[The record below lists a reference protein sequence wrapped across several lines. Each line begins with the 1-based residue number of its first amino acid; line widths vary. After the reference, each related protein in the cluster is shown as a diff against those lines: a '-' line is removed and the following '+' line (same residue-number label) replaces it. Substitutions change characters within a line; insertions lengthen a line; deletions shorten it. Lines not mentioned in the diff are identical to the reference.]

1 MAIKLTKG
9 SSSTTIT
16 TIPYSTYTGLA
27 NRPSNYFKYGDAVV
41 PADPSGDQKYTL
53 IGPKSTA
60 GYYIRRLQT
69 NALALQ
75 VTNSSGKTFTTC
87 NDIVARPSSPTYN
100 SIRSGSVTL
109 GTVSYGSWSSWSVNY
124 TSGNT
129 TYYKRSRRFDVT
141 ATYTAYAYTNRVY
154 NEDSYLSQVTCT
166 TTSDST
172 YPAKAFTGSITGS
185 FNCYSTSAGSD
196 VSSLNFSFY
205 DNQGAGCTASVSC
218 SVDCYD
224 TKSETS
230 SSGGSSSG
238 NE

>member
-27 NRPSNYFKYGDAVV
+27 NRPANYYMQSNHVL

-53 IGPKSTA
+53 IGPKSSA

-75 VTNSSGKTFTTC
+75 VKNGSGKTFITC
-87 NDIVARPSSPTYN
+87 NDIIPRPSTPTYN
-100 SIRSGSVTL
+100 SVSPVSVTL
-109 GTVSYGSWSSWSVNY
+109 GTVTYGSWSSWSVNY

-141 ATYTAYAYTNRVY
+141 ATYTANAYINRVY
-154 NEDSYLSQVTCT
+154 NEDSYLSQVACT
-166 TTSDST
+166 TTGNST
-172 YPAKAFTGSITGS
+172 NPAQAFTGSVSGS
-185 FNCYSTSAGSD
+185 FNCYKTSSSSD
-196 VSSLNFSFY
+196 VRSLRFSFY
-205 DNQGAGCTASVSC
+205 DNQGTGGTKSVSC
-218 SVDCYD
+218 SINSYD

>member
-27 NRPSNYFKYGDAVV
+27 NRPANYYMQSNQVL

-53 IGPKSTA
+53 IGPKSSA

-75 VTNSSGKTFTTC
+75 VKNSSGKTFITC
-87 NDIVARPSSPTYN
+87 NDIIPRPSSPTYN
-100 SIRSGSVTL
+100 SVSASSVILGSI
-109 GTVSYGSWSSWSVNY
+109 SYGSWSSWSVNY

-141 ATYTAYAYTNRVY
+141 ATYTASAYTNRVY
-154 NEDSYLSQVTCT
+154 NEDSYLSQVYCNSTG
-166 TTSDST
+166 DST
-172 YPAKAFTGSITGS
+172 YPAKAFTSTTTGS
-185 FNCYSTSAGSD
+185 FNCWKSGSD
-196 VSSLNFSFY
+196 FSSLSFTFY
-205 DNQGAGCTASVSC
+205 GPDGSGSATSVSC
-218 SVDCYD
+218 SIDCYD
-224 TKSETS
+224 TKSATS

-238 NE
+238 SE

>member
-16 TIPYSTYTGLA
+16 TIPYSTYIGLA
-27 NRPSNYFKYGDAVV
+27 DRPENYYMQSNQVL

-53 IGPKSTA
+53 IGPKSSA

-75 VTNSSGKTFTTC
+75 VKNSSGKTFITC
-87 NDIVARPSSPTYN
+87 NDIIPRPSPPTYN
-100 SIRSGSVTL
+100 SVSNCSVTL
-109 GTVSYGSWSSWSVNY
+109 GTVTYGSWSSWSVTY
-124 TSGNT
+124 KSGNT
-129 TYYKRSRRFDVT
+129 TYYHRTRRFDVT
-141 ATYTAYAYTNRVY
+141 AAYSAKAYTNRVY
-154 NEDSYLSQVTCT
+154 NEYSYLAQVTCT
-166 TTSDST
+166 TTSDFIR
-172 YPAKAFTGSITGS
+172 PEKVFTGSISGA
-185 FNCYSTSAGSD
+185 FNCYATGSD
-196 VSSLNFSFY
+196 ISNLSFSFHGQ
-205 DNQGAGCTASVSC
+205 DGSGSTTSVSC
-218 SVDCYD
+218 SIDCYD

>member
-27 NRPSNYFKYGDAVV
+27 NRPANYYMQSNQVL

-53 IGPKSTA
+53 IGPKSSA

-75 VTNSSGKTFTTC
+75 VKNSSGKTFITC
-87 NDIVARPSSPTYN
+87 NDIIPRPSSPTYN
-100 SIRSGSVTL
+100 SVSAGSVTL
-109 GTVSYGSWSSWSVNY
+109 GTVTYGSWSSWSVNY
-124 TSGNT
+124 KSGNT

-141 ATYTAYAYTNRVY
+141 ATYTANAYTNRVY
-154 NEDSYLSQVTCT
+154 NEDSYLSQVCCN
-166 TTSDST
+166 ST
-172 YPAKAFTGSITGS
+172 GNSTHPAIAFTGSVGGS
-185 FNCYSTSAGSD
+185 FNCYKLSSSSD
-196 VSSLNFSFY
+196 ISSLSFSFY
-205 DNQGAGCTASVSC
+205 DAQGAGSSKSVSC
-218 SVDCYD
+218 SLDCYD

-238 NE
+238 SE